1 MSGSSDGSGEMKRAV
16 FLSLLIPTA
25 VAAQGQP
32 PQTAV
37 NMDAGLAR
45 MQQLESNAV
54 AERDAQQRAYEAEQQ
69 RQQKAAAAA
78 QQKRDRA
85 QAAMASQRDR
95 ERRDAAGRQRSI
107 EDQDRAYENRYK
119 ELRLKQ
125 LETQV
130 NREND
135 KINADLARSKAETD
149 EVQSKA
155 EATRNV
161 SKGVQKNLQDAN
173 RHWWEK

>member
-1 MSGSSDGSGEMKRAV
+1 MSGQGDGSGKMRRAV
-16 FLSLLIPTA
+16 LLALLIPA
-25 VAAQGQP
+25 VAAAQEQP
-32 PQTAV
+32 SQAAV

-45 MQQLESNAV
+45 IQQLESNEA
-54 AERDAQQRAYEAEQQ
+54 AERDARQRAYEAERQ
-69 RQQKAAAAA
+69 RQQRAAAAA
-78 QQKRDRA
+78 QQKRERA
-85 QAAMASQRDR
+85 QAAVASQRDR
-95 ERRDAAGRQRSI
+95 ERRDEASRQRGL

-149 EVQSKA
+149 AVQSKA
-155 EATRNV
+155 ESMRNV